1 MNTKLE
7 HHYRRSWNIS
17 NWDSTVWLKAS
28 CSHFCYHYVLKSYIH
43 QVQNIITER
52 FQHFQIFN
60 TVLSF
65 ICEFIRLHS
74 YLYITLKIPISLF
87 CLPKDQLIDWLI
99 DWLGFHAVFA
109 IFQTCI
115 GGDFKVIDRFWNF
128 EVSLAALRNTRNIKY
143 KVYFFLV
150 SKNSTSNHVMSVLLW
165 RLSIAKIF
173 DANGQ
178 KINV

>member
-1 MNTKLE
+1 MNTNLE

-17 NWDSTVWLKAS
+17 NWDTTFWLKAS

-43 QVQNIITER
+43 QVHHRKISTLPDIQHGFIIYLWIHPTSFLSIHNTQNTNLFILFTER
-52 FQHFQIFN
+52 
-60 TVLSF
+60 S
-65 ICEFIRLHS
+65 
-74 YLYITLKIPISLF
+74 
-87 CLPKDQLIDWLI
+87 IDCLI

-128 EVSLAALRNTRNIKY
+128 EVSRAALRNTRNIKY